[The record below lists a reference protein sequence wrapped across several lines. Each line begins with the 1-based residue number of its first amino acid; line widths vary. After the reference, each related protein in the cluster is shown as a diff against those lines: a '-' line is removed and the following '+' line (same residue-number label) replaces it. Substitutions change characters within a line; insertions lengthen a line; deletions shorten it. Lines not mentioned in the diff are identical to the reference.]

1 MELGGGMNLKRFQ
14 NTILIL
20 LLFTL
25 LSFIIPINV
34 KATDFN
40 YNAANKYEIVIEIGD
55 KKLFLVDKNTKQVI
69 KSYSI
74 ACGKVDTP
82 SPLGTW
88 TIISKA
94 EWSGGFGTRWLGL
107 NVPWGLYG
115 IHGTNRP
122 GSISS
127 AASHGCIRMFNN
139 DIEDLYKYVNVGTIV
154 VIQCELYGAYN
165 GGYRYL
171 KPGDRGADVLEVQR
185 LLKVKGYYSGSIDGV
200 YGDGMKA
207 GIIQFREENNLETS
221 HDIDYKFY
229 KKIGMDLFD

>member
-1 MELGGGMNLKRFQ
+1 LKK
-14 NTILIL
+14 NESIIIKL
-20 LLFTL
+20 LLLTF
-25 LSFIIPINV
+25 LSSIIPIKV
-34 KATDFN
+34 RALDFN
-40 YNAANKYEIVIEIGD
+40 KSTENKYNIVIEIGE
-55 KKLFLVDKNTKQVI
+55 KKLFLIDKNTKQVI
-69 KSYSI
+69 KSYRI

-88 TIISKA
+88 TVISKG

-139 DIEDLYKYVNVGTIV
+139 DIEDLYKYVNVGTTV

-185 LLKVKGYYSGSIDGV
+185 LLKAKGYYSGSIDGV

-207 GIIQFREENNLETS
+207 GIIQFREENNLKTS